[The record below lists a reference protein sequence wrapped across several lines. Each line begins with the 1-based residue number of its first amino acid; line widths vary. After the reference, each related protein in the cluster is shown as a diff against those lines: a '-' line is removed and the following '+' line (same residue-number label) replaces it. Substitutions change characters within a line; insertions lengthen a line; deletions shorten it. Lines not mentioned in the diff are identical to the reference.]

1 MYSAYGTA
9 RAVEESSAVK
19 AATRKR
25 NISKVLTIVEL
36 IPSSRVGGFSPY
48 KHSSKVD
55 GTYIMPVQFGVK
67 ATEHGRSRHLDD
79 RALRMRKKRVSF
91 IAAYHLNGKKICMM
105 EEGWLQ
111 TDQDVQCK
119 GGASAGMRSSLC
131 RKQVGL

>member
-9 RAVEESSAVK
+9 RAVEESSTVK
-19 AATRKR
+19 AAARD
-25 NISKVLTIVEL
+25 ISKVLTPVEV
-36 IPSSRVGGFSPY
+36 IPSSMTGDSSSY

-91 IAAYHLNGKKICMM
+91 IAVYHLNGKKICMM

-119 GGASAGMRSSLC
+119 SGASAGMRSSQC